1 MLKRIWKPPE
11 GGYVIFVAATPGVN
25 AWARENIV
33 AAIPGVN
40 AWAREKQFNIAS
52 RASSRSQA

>member
-40 AWAREKQFNIAS
+40 AWARGKTIRRKSFIAS
-52 RASSRSQA
+52 QA